1 MAQLTFVI
9 RLKRSYDA
17 YENEVKKAAREPWPE
32 YLRFLRA
39 LTFYAFM
46 EEVMTACA
54 MFPRSMAACEQNLED
69 LSYSIMSQFGIGRYH
84 LSHLDRD
91 RLRDLILFCGEEV
104 FSELQGAGYYFAPHQ
119 MPRGHEDDPHYT
131 SDLTAVTEITKINN
145 FTFRVDVHESHF
157 DELNDFPQNVVTAQ
171 RLSNRSY

>member
-1 MAQLTFVI
+1 
-9 RLKRSYDA
+9 
-17 YENEVKKAAREPWPE
+17 
-32 YLRFLRA
+32 
-39 LTFYAFM
+39 M